1 MKHYWNNLH
10 RIPSKTGKQE
20 ELKVF
25 VDKKKEKRKKKKEV
39 KVPKQDAQNLLYSP
53 LYKSCIFRLK
63 VG

>member
-1 MKHYWNNLH
+1 MTHYWNNLH
-10 RIPSKTGKQE
+10 RILSKTGKQE

-25 VDKKKEKRKKKKEV
+25 VDKKEKKEA

-53 LYKSCIFRLK
+53 LFKSCIFRLK

>member
-25 VDKKKEKRKKKKEV
+25 VDKKKKKEKRKKKSKCLNRML
-39 KVPKQDAQNLLYSP
+39 KICYIHHCINLVFS
-53 LYKSCIFRLK
+53 
-63 VG
+63 G